1 MWIILI
7 YKTTTNINTNRLPP
21 PSFYSYPY
29 GRWVITVQNFS
40 VCVCVCVCSTR
51 ERWKNGDGSFALYLL
66 LFLCVRCVC
75 YLLSTPALVT
85 ILYWCSYTIQRR
97 KKETSSHELVF
108 EFYFE
113 IFLFT
118 YFWLSFSFCWSHDDL
133 FKYLLQNT
141 HKKKGKERKELKYS
155 MIMGDPSF
163 FPHDRLNRFSPCYF
177 LSSSNVFN

>member
-7 YKTTTNINTNRLPP
+7 YKTKTNINTNRLPP

-66 LFLCVRCVC
+66 LLFLCVRCVC

-97 KKETSSHELVF
+97 KKETSSHELVLNF
-108 EFYFE
+108 ILKFFCLHFLALFFFLLISRWPLQIPSSKHTQKKRERKKGTE
-113 IFLFT
+113 IFHDYGWSLF
-118 YFWLSFSFCWSHDDL
+118 
-133 FKYLLQNT
+133 
-141 HKKKGKERKELKYS
+141 
-155 MIMGDPSF
+155 
-163 FPHDRLNRFSPCYF
+163 FSPWSTQPIFSMLFFIVQQCF
-177 LSSSNVFN
+177 